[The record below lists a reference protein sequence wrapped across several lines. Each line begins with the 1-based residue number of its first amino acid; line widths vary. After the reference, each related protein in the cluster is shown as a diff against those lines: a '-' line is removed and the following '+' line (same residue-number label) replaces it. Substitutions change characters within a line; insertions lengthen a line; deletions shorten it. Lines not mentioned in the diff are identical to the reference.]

1 MRPILV
7 TGFTP
12 FAGLADNPSAIVVEH
27 LAAAGVPG
35 VAVETRLIDVV
46 WADAGRDLLSAVD
59 AVRPSAV
66 VAFGLARGRDAINL
80 ERFAVNVDDSAT
92 ADNAGMHR
100 RGSAIDPDG
109 PDAYRSTLPLEPI
122 GRALEAAG
130 LPVRFSN
137 HAGAFLCNHVFYAVR
152 HRLARAGLAIPA
164 GFVHLPPLPPE
175 AGALAAEAQC
185 RAAGIIVA
193 TLAESI
199 GAVRAADR
207 LAG

>member
-27 LAAAGVPG
+27 LAAKGVPG
-35 VAVETRLIDVV
+35 VALATRLVDVV
-46 WADAGRDLLSAVD
+46 WATAALDLVAAVD
-59 AVRPSAV
+59 EVRPAAIV
-66 VAFGLARGRDAINL
+66 CFGLARGRDAINL

-92 ADNAGMHR
+92 ADNAGAHR
-100 RGSAIDPDG
+100 RGVPIVADG
-109 PDAYRSTLPLEPI
+109 PAAYTTTLPLPEI
-122 GRALEAAG
+122 GAALADEG

-137 HAGAFLCNHVFYAVR
+137 HAGAFLCNHAFYVVR
-152 HRLARAGLAIPA
+152 HRLALAGMEVPA

-175 AGALAAEAQC
+175 TGALAADRQC
-185 RAAGIIVA
+185 RAAHLIVA
-193 TLAESI
+193 TLATQL
-199 GAVRAADR
+199 GASHAVDR

>member
-12 FAGLADNPSAIVVEH
+12 FAGLADNPSAIVVDH
-27 LAAAGVPG
+27 LATHGVPG
-35 VAVETRLIDVV
+35 VAIATRLIDVI
-46 WADAGRDLLSAVD
+46 WATTDRDLLAAID
-59 AVRPSAV
+59 EVRPA
-66 VAFGLARGRDAINL
+66 AIICFGLARGRDAINL

-92 ADNAGMHR
+92 ADNAGAHR
-100 RGSAIDPDG
+100 RGIPIVVDG
-109 PDAYRSTLPLEPI
+109 PPAYATTLPLAAM
-122 GRALEAAG
+122 GKALADEG

-137 HAGAFLCNHVFYAVR
+137 HAGAFLCNHAFYTVR
-152 HRLARAGLAIPA
+152 HRLTLAGSGVPA

-185 RAAGIIVA
+185 RAAHLIVA
-193 TLAESI
+193 TLATQL
-199 GAVRAADR
+199 GASHAVDR

>member
-35 VAVETRLIDVV
+35 VALATRLIDVV
-46 WADAGRDLLSAVD
+46 WDTAGRELLAAID
-59 AVRPSAV
+59 EIRPAAV
-66 VAFGLARGRDAINL
+66 VCFGLARGRDAINL
-80 ERFAVNVDDSAT
+80 ERFAVNIDDTAT
-92 ADNAGMHR
+92 ADNAGAYR
-100 RGSAIDPDG
+100 RGIPIDPDG
-109 PDAYRSTLPLEPI
+109 PAAYRSTLPLAAMEA
-122 GRALEAAG
+122 ALADAG
-130 LPVRFSN
+130 LPVRQSN
-137 HAGAFLCNHVFYAVR
+137 HAGGFLCNHFFYVAR
-152 HRLARAGLAIPA
+152 HRLTAIGSTIPA

-185 RAAGIIVA
+185 RAARIIIQ
-193 TLAESI
+193 TLASAI
-199 GAVRAADR
+199 GEFHAADR